1 VLNKKNDVV
10 GFYKLKAGKKA
21 GVGKAYLTYS
31 GALTKEFF
39 GFEEDADGIDSLT
52 PTLSKGEGAIY
63 NLAGQRVSQK
73 ALTQRGSG
81 EGARIY
87 IINGKKVL
95 K

>member
-1 VLNKKNDVV
+1 MPARKAFLLINGGKTLAKELRMVV
-10 GFYKLKAGKKA
+10 
-21 GVGKAYLTYS
+21 
-31 GALTKEFF
+31 ED
-39 GFEEDADGIDSLT
+39 DADGIDSLT